1 MPDLHADG
9 LDTMRFPASGPGD
22 GVALIPVVVQDR
34 TSGEVLMVAS
44 TSREMVERTIASGEA
59 WFWSRSRNEA
69 WHKGATSGNFL
80 HVREIRR
87 NCEDDSLLYLV
98 DRDGPACHTGEVSCY
113 FRTLDAAPVTEAR
126 PWDTADGR
134 PGSLGWLAGVVEGR
148 RSHSPDE
155 SYVARLLSKGVDRIA
170 KKVGEEAS
178 EVIIAAKNRSREELA
193 YEMADLFFHA
203 VVLLAD
209 AGMTP
214 ADIEAELAR
223 RHRS

>member
-1 MPDLHADG
+1 MPDLRPDG
-9 LDTMRFPASGPGD
+9 LDTMRFPSREPGD
-22 GVALIPVVVQDR
+22 SVALIPVVVQDR

-44 TSREMVERTIASGEA
+44 TSREMVARTIESGQA

-80 HVREIRR
+80 HVREVRR

-98 DRDGPACHTGEVSCY
+98 DRDGPACHTGAVSCY
-113 FRTLDAAPVTEAR
+113 FRTLDGSPVADAH
-126 PWDTADGR
+126 PWDTAQGR
-134 PGSLGWLAGVVEGR
+134 PGTLGWLAGVVEAR
-148 RSHSPDE
+148 RASSPDE

-170 KKVGEEAS
+170 KKVGEDAA

-223 RHRS
+223 RHRG

>member
-1 MPDLHADG
+1 
-9 LDTMRFPASGPGD
+9 MRFPATGPGD

-44 TSREMVERTIASGEA
+44 TSREMVERTIESGEA

-113 FRTLDAAPVTEAR
+113 FRTLDAAPVAAR
-126 PWDTADGR
+126 KAD
-134 PGSLGWLAGVVEGR
+134 PKAILVYTPSLGGQNAAIVVRSLA
-148 RSHSPDE
+148 
-155 SYVARLLSKGVDRIA
+155 
-170 KKVGEEAS
+170 
-178 EVIIAAKNRSREELA
+178 
-193 YEMADLFFHA
+193 
-203 VVLLAD
+203 
-209 AGMTP
+209 
-214 ADIEAELAR
+214 
-223 RHRS
+223 

>member
-1 MPDLHADG
+1 MPDLSADG
-9 LDTMRFPASGPGD
+9 LDTMRFPVGG
-22 GVALIPVVVQDR
+22 LIPVVVQDR
-34 TSGEVLMVAS
+34 SSGEVLMVAS
-44 TSREMVERTIASGEA
+44 TTHEMVERTIESGEA

-98 DRDGPACHTGEVSCY
+98 DRDGPACHTGAVSCY
-113 FRTLDAAPVTEAR
+113 YRTLDGAPVNDSR
-126 PWDTADGR
+126 PWGTADGR
-134 PGSLGWLAGVVEGR
+134 PGSLGWLASIVDERRRHAPEG
-148 RSHSPDE
+148 
-155 SYVARLLSKGVDRIA
+155 SYVAGLLAKGVDRIA

-193 YEMADLFFHA
+193 YEMADLFFHS
-203 VVLLAD
+203 VVLLVD

-223 RHRS
+223 RHRA